1 MYGYVVPDPD
11 KLRASDLVLYRSFYC
26 GLCCQTGRLFGQL
39 PRFTTNFDMAF
50 FTALLHD
57 YSKSDI
63 VIEEHGCVL
72 NPKKKA
78 ILQPN
83 ALLERIAAANVLLAY
98 QKAVD
103 GIEDGDGLKY
113 KIAKRV
119 LSKPYKTAVSI
130 CGDVNERITA
140 SYAAQRET
148 EKNNV
153 ASVDRA
159 ADPFAS
165 LMRDLPAL
173 VIGAQTS
180 DKMQSLCYNV
190 GKFVYLADAL
200 DDVADDIKSKRY
212 NPFSAAY
219 ATDGKKFTDR
229 KSFIADNR
237 AALGF
242 CFDSTA
248 ARAAQSFYEMRF
260 YQSRSLIENIVCDGL
275 PRKAKELLNS
285 TAKLKP
291 PKI

>member
-1 MYGYVVPDPD
+1 MYGYVVPNTDT
-11 KLRASDLVLYRSFYC
+11 LRASDLVLYRSFYC
-26 GLCCQTGRLFGQL
+26 GLCCQTGKMFGQL
-39 PRFTTNFDMAF
+39 PRFTTNFDMTLFA
-50 FTALLHD
+50 ALLHD
-57 YSKSDI
+57 YAKSDI

-83 ALLERIAAANVLLAY
+83 SLLERIAATNILLAY

-103 GIEDGDGLKY
+103 GVEDGDGLKH
-113 KIAKRV
+113 KVAKRM
-119 LSKPYKTAVSI
+119 LRKPYKTAVSL
-130 CGDVNERITA
+130 CGDVNERIVI
-140 SYAAQRET
+140 SYAAQRDT
-148 EKNNV
+148 EKNGV

-165 LMRDLPAL
+165 LLRDLPAL
-173 VIGAQTS
+173 VIGEQTN
-180 DKMQSLCYNV
+180 DKMQSLCYNI

-200 DDVADDIKSKRY
+200 DDVEDDFKSKRY
-212 NPFSAAY
+212 NPFLAAY
-219 ATDGKKFTDR
+219 LTDGKKFTDR

-237 AALGF
+237 EAITF

-260 YQSRSLIENIVCDGL
+260 YQSRSLIENIVCEGL
-275 PRKAKELLNS
+275 PLKAKELLDS
-285 TAKLKP
+285 TKKLKP

>member
-26 GLCCQTGRLFGQL
+26 GLCCQTGKLFGQL

-113 KIAKRV
+113 KIAKRM
-119 LSKPYKTAVSI
+119 LSKPYKTAVNI
-130 CGDVNERITA
+130 CGDVNERIAA

-200 DDVADDIKSKRY
+200 DDVADDFKHKRY
-212 NPFSAAY
+212 NPFLARYGDFES
-219 ATDGKKFTDR
+219 R
-229 KSFIADNR
+229 KQFIAAHKTELEFCFAACRNR
-237 AALGF
+237 AAQ
-242 CFDSTA
+242 CFA
-248 ARAAQSFYEMRF
+248 ALRLT
-260 YQSRSLIENIVCDGL
+260 QSRSLLQNIVCDGMAAKAEELMRSVKKL
-275 PRKAKELLNS
+275 P
-285 TAKLKP
+285 P
-291 PKI
+291 PRI